1 MNAVVMSAVK
11 SWVTKWLNS
20 QVVPVGRH
28 NIDETITLRVRGE
41 VLKGEEE
48 TYTPTA
54 HVPLL
59 ATLEFLVPHLG
70 ATRDVALEKMRVA
83 MEQALLADVKGSE
96 TMPKAK
102 DVEKAKKMVEEKY
115 IDLLPPAQRDGKT
128 IVKCTVEEVQGR
140 TAAQISADV
149 AKNTIAETVA

>member
-11 SWVTKWLNS
+11 SWVTKWLSS
-20 QVVPVGRH
+20 QNVPVGRH
-28 NIDETITLRVRGE
+28 QIDETITLRVRGE
-41 VLKGEEE
+41 VLKSEDE

-70 ATRDVALEKMRVA
+70 ATRDVALEKMRAA
-83 MEQALLADVKGSE
+83 MEQALLADVKGST

-102 DVEKAKKMVEEKY
+102 DVEKAKKMVEDKY
-115 IDLLPPAQRDGKT
+115 IGLLPPAQRDGKT
-128 IVKCTVEEVQGR
+128 TVKCTVEEVQGL
-140 TAAQISADV
+140 TAVQLAVDV
-149 AKNTIAETVA
+149 VPQKIVAETV